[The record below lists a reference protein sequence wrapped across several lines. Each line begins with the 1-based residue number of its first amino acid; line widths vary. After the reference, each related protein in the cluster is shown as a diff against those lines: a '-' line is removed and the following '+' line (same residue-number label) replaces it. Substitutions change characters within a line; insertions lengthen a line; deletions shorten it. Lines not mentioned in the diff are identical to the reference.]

1 MRLSKKSTTQ
11 KEKKKTETQVKA
23 TTPPTKYTI
32 KAAMGDLLR
41 REFMKQIKAVI
52 AAAAPT
58 KK

>member
-23 TTPPTKYTI
+23 TTPTKYTI